1 MSFKYWGWNLYPN
14 TYFLSESFIFL
25 PMKNLYL
32 LILFLSILNSFQL
45 YAQVIYVDPQLPAD
59 CVGNYSVSNRDCN
72 GSDGDAYKT
81 LQSAANAATAGTQVF
96 IREGIYNEQLSP
108 QNSGEKNNYIT
119 FKNFGSEVVEITG
132 ESLAPAIW
140 IKQKD
145 YIIIE
150 GLKVHDVN
158 RWLNALGCN
167 HLIIQ
172 NCIFDNATN
181 QWGSS
186 KTGIFMQACNHN
198 KILNNIIH
206 ETTQDNIGLIDSDYN
221 LIEGNTITKA
231 LHTLWTLKCS
241 NYNIIRGNY
250 FHNEIQKIGEIYDC
264 DGVGYGEGDFP
275 KISSLDDTKYNV
287 VENNIF
293 AYTASSGDHSPYS
306 GIQYAAQHGIIRN
319 NIFYECVGPPI
330 SLSLYSDEAKY
341 NYSNRI
347 SHNVF
352 FDNEFGGI
360 EISGSESYNF
370 SDQKIKNNIFYKNQ
384 FIQHDTRWAWY
395 DELNNKPVQIFTGR
409 YYDITI
415 ENNNIFSTEVDELYT
430 IAYGS
435 RTSSSNVPPQP
446 LSWWETYRGQAFK
459 SNLQVNPGFV
469 DEANKDFH
477 LQENSPMID
486 AGMFLA
492 KTTNSGTNSTVME
505 VDDAGWFIDGFGIVS
520 GDTIQLEGQTSYA
533 VIRSINYTTKSLT
546 LDRATTWE
554 TEQGVSRKY
563 SGLKPDV
570 GTYEYS
576 SLSTGIGRNLHD
588 NGEIKITPN
597 PTTGLLHVELNSR
610 DNIDKIF
617 VYNSMGQSMVQQDN
631 NSELDISGLRSGIYY
646 INIITRSGKTERKK
660 ILKY

>member
-1 MSFKYWGWNLYPN
+1 MKYQLL
-14 TYFLSESFIFL
+14 TLVLLS
-25 PMKNLYL
+25 L
-32 LILFLSILNSFQL
+32 LCRFQS
-45 YAQVIYVDPQLPAD
+45 YAQKIYVDPKLPAD
-59 CVGNYSVSNRDCN
+59 CMGNYSVSNRDCS

-81 LQSAANAATAGTQVF
+81 LQSAANAATAGIQVF
-96 IREGIYNEQLSP
+96 IREGVYNEQLNP
-108 QNSGEKNNYIT
+108 QNSGEENKYIT
-119 FKNFGSEVVEITG
+119 FKNYGSEVVEITG

-181 QWGSS
+181 KYGSS
-186 KTGIFMQACNHN
+186 KTGLFFQSCNHV
-198 KILNNIIH
+198 KILNNIIN
-206 ETTQDNIGLIDSDYN
+206 ESTQDNVALIDCNNN

-231 LHTLWTLKCS
+231 KHAIWTLKCS
-241 NYNIIRGNY
+241 NYNIIRNNY
-250 FHNEIQKIGEIYDC
+250 FHNEIQKIGEVYDC
-264 DGVGYGEGDFP
+264 GNSGYGDGDFP
-275 KISSLDDTKYNV
+275 KLTSHDDTKYNV
-287 VENNIF
+287 IENNIF

-306 GIQYAAQHGIIRN
+306 GIQYAGQHGIIRN
-319 NIFYECVGPPI
+319 NIFYECLGPPI
-330 SLSLYSDEAKY
+330 SLTVYSGESTN

-360 EISGSESYNF
+360 AISGSEDYNF

-384 FIQHDTRWAWY
+384 FIQHDMRWSWY
-395 DELNNKPVQIFTGR
+395 AELNNKPVQIVTGR

-415 ENNNIFSTEVDELYT
+415 ENNNIFSSEADELYT

-435 RTSSSNVPPQP
+435 RTSSSNVPTQP
-446 LSWWETYRGQAFK
+446 LSWWEEYRSQAFK
-459 SNLQVNPGFV
+459 SNLQANPGFV
-469 DEANKDFH
+469 DEANKNFH
-477 LQENSPMID
+477 LQGNSPMID

-520 GDTIQLEGQTSYA
+520 GDTIQVEGQTDYM
-533 VIRSINYTTKSLT
+533 VIKSIDYTTKSLT
-546 LDRATTWE
+546 LYRATTWE
-554 TEQGVSRKY
+554 TGQGVSRKY
-563 SGLKPDV
+563 SGEKPDV

-576 SLSTGIGRNLHD
+576 SISTGIGGQLND
-588 NGEIKITPN
+588 EEEIEIIPN
-597 PTTGLLHVELNSR
+597 PTKGLLHVELDGS
-610 DNIDKIF
+610 DSIDKVI
-617 VYNSMGQSMVQQDN
+617 VYNSMGQGLVHLEN
-631 NSELDISGLRSGIYY
+631 NSKLDISDLPNGIYY
-646 INIITRSGKTERKK
+646 INIKTTNGTTERKK
-660 ILKY
+660 IIKY